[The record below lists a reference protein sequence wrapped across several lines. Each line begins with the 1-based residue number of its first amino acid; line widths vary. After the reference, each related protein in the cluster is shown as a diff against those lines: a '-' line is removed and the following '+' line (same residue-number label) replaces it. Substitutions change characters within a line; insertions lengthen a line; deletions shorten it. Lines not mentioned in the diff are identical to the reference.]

1 MVLPVNYGSCEN
13 LVRATTHDCAVL
25 EYIFQDFVCVR
36 FAFIMMNSMRRMEK
50 KGCFCA
56 RKKERKKHHHFSSL
70 KANKFNAAEILNST
84 VFDAESGRSRFG
96 TYSEEYIFASSPF
109 KREKL
114 VCENNRMIQL
124 ILFYCIR
131 HAMTHKYQIF
141 SATSLMPHCA
151 FAFAIVGYTI
161 MSFL

>member
-13 LVRATTHDCAVL
+13 LVRATIHDCAVL

-70 KANKFNAAEILNST
+70 KANKFNAAEILNSNLQWRIYFRI
-84 VFDAESGRSRFG
+84 VSIQA
-96 TYSEEYIFASSPF
+96 
-109 KREKL
+109 RETR
-114 VCENNRMIQL
+114 VWEQPNDSVNI
-124 ILFYCIR
+124 ILLYPPCDD
-131 HAMTHKYQIF
+131 T
-141 SATSLMPHCA
+141 
-151 FAFAIVGYTI
+151 
-161 MSFL
+161 

>member
-50 KGCFCA
+50 KVVFVPEKRSGKNIIIF
-56 RKKERKKHHHFSSL
+56 HHS
-70 KANKFNAAEILNST
+70 KRINSMPP
-84 VFDAESGRSRFG
+84 RFWTA